1 MVDVH
6 GRRRTRGER
15 GEPPD
20 DAGLGRVRL
29 DDVRAECADLRG
41 HSQQG
46 LGVGEEVRR
55 PSQPVDASDRE
66 RPRAQLELVGLV
78 GSHSTRQQP
87 LFEPRRIEVVHQVGH
102 DAGRSP
108 DVHPRD
114 HAQDADGGSHGSA
127 R

>member
-6 GRRRTRGER
+6 GRGNTRSER
-15 GEPPD
+15 GDPPD
-20 DAGLGRVRL
+20 DTRLGRVRL

-41 HSQQG
+41 HPREG

-55 PSQPVDASDRE
+55 PTQPVDAGDRE

-78 GSHSTRQQP
+78 GSDSTGQQP
-87 LFEPRRIEVVHQVGH
+87 LFEARRIQIVHQVGH
-102 DAGRSP
+102 DAGRPP

-114 HAQDADGGSHGSA
+114 HAHDAYTGSHGSA